1 MKNTLI
7 VALLLLG
14 AAACQEKNESTPTK
28 ASESIK
34 IEKHGDCHH
43 DLENHTH
50 SNTEEIHTVHLH
62 LELTAD
68 FEAQKF
74 TGVARHTMENS
85 GVTTAIFDIDGVN
98 IKKVTLGTGENEVE
112 TDFKIGEH
120 IENVGASLHVT
131 VAENTTD
138 VNIYYETT
146 PASHALDWLPP
157 ALTASGSH
165 PFLYTQGQPILTRTW
180 IPIQDTPA
188 NRITYSADVQVPA
201 GLLAIM
207 SASNPKEVAPDG
219 RYSFEMNQPIP
230 SYLIA
235 LAIGEMEY
243 HAFSENSGIYA
254 EPAVIKAAAYEF
266 ADIPKMMDA
275 AESIYGEYL
284 WDEFDVVVL
293 PYSFPFGGMENPRL
307 TFATPT
313 LIAGDRSLVS
323 VVAHEL
329 AHSWSGNLVTNASWN
344 DIWLNEGFTVYFEN
358 RIMEKLYGQ
367 EIADMLFLVE
377 LQELE
382 ETIEKMIDEG
392 MAEDTQLKLALE
404 CRNPDDGL
412 TDVAYVKGAWFLKT
426 LEQEVGRE
434 AFDEF
439 ISNYFAS
446 HKFQSLTSEEFLMYL
461 EENLLAKLNISFNHE
476 EWVYGT
482 GIPENAIQIRS
493 PRFEAVQ
500 ELATEI
506 SNGVSVPADLKITDY
521 ITQEWM
527 AFIRKFNR
535 ELSHEKIE
543 TIDEQIGFAQSGNA
557 EIMTEW
563 FLLNIASGYDGNF
576 DALEEFL
583 IKVGRRKFLKPLYS
597 ALALNEEHK
606 KWALEVYAK
615 ARPGYHA
622 VSFQTI
628 DEILGYEAPAKG

>member
-1 MKNTLI
+1 MKHIFLGTLFLI
-7 VALLLLG
+7 G
-14 AAACQEKNESTPTK
+14 AFACQEKNEVESNAASK
-28 ASESIK
+28 AIK

-50 SNTEEIHTVHLH
+50 ANIHEIHTVHLH
-62 LELTAD
+62 LELIAD
-68 FEAQKF
+68 FDLQKF

-98 IKKVTLGTGENEVE
+98 IKKVTLGTTGNEIE
-112 TDFKIGEH
+112 TPFKIGEH

-131 VAENTTD
+131 ILENTTD

-146 PASHALDWLPP
+146 AASHALDWLPP
-157 ALTASGSH
+157 ALTASGNH

-188 NRITYSADVQVPA
+188 NRITYSADIQVPV

-207 SASNPKEVAPDG
+207 SASNPKAISSDG
-219 RYSFEMNQPIP
+219 KYSFEMNQPIP

-266 ADIPKMMDA
+266 ADIPKMIDA
-275 AESIYGEYL
+275 AESIYGKYL
-284 WDEFDVVVL
+284 WDEYDVVIL

-323 VVAHEL
+323 VIAHEL

-358 RIMEKLYGQ
+358 RIMEKLFGQ

-412 TDVAYVKGAWFLKT
+412 TDIAYVKGAWFLKT
-426 LEQEVGRE
+426 LEQEVGRA

-439 ISNYFAS
+439 VSNYFAS
-446 HKFQSLTSEEFLMYL
+446 HKFQSLTSEEFLEYL
-461 EENLLAKLNISFNHE
+461 EENLLAKLNITFNHE

-482 GIPENAIQIRS
+482 GIPSNAIAINS
-493 PRFEAVQ
+493 PRFDSVQ
-500 ELATEI
+500 ELATNI
-506 SNGVSVPADLKITDY
+506 SNGGNIPAELRISDH
-521 ITQEWM
+521 ITQEWI
-527 AFIRKFNR
+527 AFIRKFDR
-535 ELSHEKIE
+535 QLDHEKIKK
-543 TIDEQIGFAQSGNA
+543 IDEQIGFAQSGNA

-576 DALEEFL
+576 DALEKFL

-597 ALALNEEHK
+597 ALALNEEYK
-606 KWALEVYAK
+606 KWALGVYEK
-615 ARPGYHA
+615 ARAGYHA

-628 DEILGYEAPAKG
+628 DEILGWEVTEKG